1 MMHTS
6 VESNIILLENTI
18 DLVMEDKS
26 GYTFVIRYAL
36 ISSLFISI
44 VTKYHM
50 HLN

>member
-26 GYTFVIRYAL
+26 SYIFVIKYAL
-36 ISSLFISI
+36 ISFLFISI
-44 VTKYHM
+44 VTKYHAS
-50 HLN
+50 